1 MQLKFYASPSSHFSS
16 DLFSGSFSG
25 ESKTLAK
32 AISSMNVVLL
42 IKEQPFRST
51 PVSTVLQ
58 NDELKVIIMPKRHIM
73 QSIFWSY
80 TDWEIV
86 L

>member
-1 MQLKFYASPSSHFSS
+1 MPLQVPISLVIYLV
-16 DLFSGSFSG
+16 DLFSG

-32 AISSMNVVLL
+32 AISSMNVILL

-73 QSIFWSY
+73 WSILWSY